1 MKNKWYWLLVPLGLI
16 LLGGKQLVAA
26 VKDGVDFG
34 GEIKPTT
41 RRIID
46 ACEYVFGKY
55 GIVPTI
61 TSATDGTH
69 MANSKHY
76 SGDALDWRIWESNQQ
91 GVTNDIVNELKYY
104 LGNDYDVIL
113 ETDHIHIEYDPS

>member
-1 MKNKWYWLLVPLGLI
+1 MKDWYWWLLLPIGLI

-55 GIVPTI
+55 GIIPTI
-61 TSATDGTH
+61 TSAVDGTH
-69 MANSKHY
+69 MATSKHY
-76 SGDALDWRIWESNQQ
+76 TGDALDWRIWESNQK
-91 GVTNDIVNELKYY
+91 GVTSSIVEELKYY
-104 LGNDYDVIL
+104 LGSDYDVIL